1 MLDLDSET
9 LIYTVERRTGYLAMQ
24 PQKIP
29 GFYQGPSLIAGSL
42 EALCQPILPTIV
54 HIVCKALGEIS

>member
-24 PQKIP
+24 PQKTP
-29 GFYQGPSLIAGSL
+29 GFYQGTSLIAGSL
-42 EALCQPILPTIV
+42 
-54 HIVCKALGEIS
+54 KA